1 MKTTLRII
9 AGLLLSQVA
18 LANSD
23 KPPITK
29 IVTRIVSPQTSRNS
43 FAAKP
48 KTLYIAGDSYSRS
61 EEEPDPQ
68 QRIHGLI
75 VVSEPDVWMINL
87 FDHTGRHIVDPGP
100 TFIVHHNI
108 LERDAPKEFASLEFG
123 KEREFMQAH
132 KAVVLAS
139 REIDRQRYESS
150 EFKHERYRIVLYTT
164 SDTHIPFQ
172 IEIHKDGKLD
182 FAVRYISYQVNLP
195 FDASLFKPPSGITI
209 TEEPRK

>member
-1 MKTTLRII
+1 MKTALRII
-9 AGLLLSQVA
+9 AGFLLSQVA
-18 LANSD
+18 LAESD

-29 IVTRIVSPQTSRNS
+29 IVTRIVSPQISPDS

-48 KTLYIAGDSYSRS
+48 KTLYIASDSYSRS

-75 VVSEPDVWMINL
+75 VVNEPDVWMINL

-108 LERDAPKEFASLEFG
+108 LGGDAPKEFASLEFG
-123 KEREFMQAH
+123 KEKEFMQTH
-132 KAVVLAS
+132 KAIGLAS
-139 REIDRQRYESS
+139 REIDDQRCEAS
-150 EFKHERYRIVLYTT
+150 EFRHEMYRIVLYTA

-182 FAVRYISYQVNLP
+182 FAFRYISYQVNLP
-195 FDASLFKPPSGITI
+195 FDAALFRPPSGIRI